1 MLLPFWS
8 LIQFLQVGIGQL
20 KFLVSFFNWMCER
33 SAKFV
38 SQKVFLREKENFM
51 YEKVAVWWY
60 FEVYHVDKHN
70 YGRKIKFSLIK
81 VYNFFLIIRQIGRL
95 LPQFLFFVTL
105 LWELIV
111 SNQSKNVRVKILR
124 GFCSFFAMVMNWL
137 WKSEIGGFNQDW
149 KLLHT

>member
-1 MLLPFWS
+1 
-8 LIQFLQVGIGQL
+8 
-20 KFLVSFFNWMCER
+20 MCEK

-38 SQKVFLREKENFM
+38 NQKVFLREKENFM
-51 YEKVAVWWY
+51 LEKVAVWWY
-60 FEVYHVDKHN
+60 FEAHHVDKHD
-70 YGRKIKFSLIK
+70 YGRKINFSLIK

-124 GFCSFFAMVMNWL
+124 GFCSFFAMVMN
-137 WKSEIGGFNQDW
+137 
-149 KLLHT
+149 

>member
-1 MLLPFWS
+1 
-8 LIQFLQVGIGQL
+8 
-20 KFLVSFFNWMCER
+20 MCEK

-38 SQKVFLREKENFM
+38 NQKVFLREKENFM
-51 YEKVAVWWY
+51 LEKKVAVWWY
-60 FEVYHVDKHN
+60 FEAHHVDKHD
-70 YGRKIKFSLIK
+70 YGRKINFSLIK

-124 GFCSFFAMVMNWL
+124 GFCSFFAMVMN
-137 WKSEIGGFNQDW
+137 
-149 KLLHT
+149 